1 MMNTVRFLAAVL
13 LMAAAG
19 LCGVQAEEAASTAVE
34 HATIPAPAQHPDW
47 FKQSFLDLPEDIE
60 ETTAQGKRL
69 IVYFYQHG
77 CPYCKKLIE
86 HNLAQP
92 EIVAF
97 TREHFEV
104 VAINIYGS
112 VEVTDPEGEVLSEK
126 AFANKVQ
133 VHFTPTML
141 VYNKDREI
149 VFRMN
154 GYYNVDKFSAML
166 AYLAEKQETKMKFLD
181 YLAAYQSTRKHEAL
195 DIGPLASLFMT
206 APFDLQE
213 TLRTEARPLAV
224 YVQEQNCTS
233 CKELNEDILQRPET
247 RKYLEQFSL
256 AMVDVHSDA
265 TIVSPR
271 GKKSTARQWV
281 RDSRIQFIPTLLL
294 FDTTGR
300 EVFRVDGYVKS
311 FHLQS
316 ALDYVLTESYK
327 RYSGF
332 QRFLQDRTDRLE
344 AEGVHIELMR

>member
-1 MMNTVRFLAAVL
+1 MRSAGSIVLAVL
-13 LMAAAG
+13 GALVLALA
-19 LCGVQAEEAASTAVE
+19 VQAQEAGTVPAE
-34 HATIPAPAQHPDW
+34 HVTMPAPAYHPEW
-47 FKQSFLDLPEDIE
+47 FKSSFLDLPEDIE
-60 ETTAQGKRL
+60 EAAGQGKGL

-86 HNLAQP
+86 HNLGQP
-92 EIVAF
+92 EVVAF

-112 VEVTDPEGEVLSEK
+112 VEVTDPEGEVLDERD
-126 AFANKVQ
+126 FAKKVQ

-141 VYNKDREI
+141 VYNKDREV

-154 GYYNVDKFSAML
+154 GYYNVNKFSAML

-181 YLAAYQSTRKHEAL
+181 YLAAYQSTRKPQAL

-224 YVQEQNCTS
+224 YVQEQDCTS

-247 RKYLEQFSL
+247 RKFLEQFSL

-265 TIVSPR
+265 SIVSPR
-271 GKKSTARQWV
+271 GKKSTSRQWV
-281 RDSRIQFIPTLLL
+281 RDNRIQFIPTLVLY
-294 FDTTGR
+294 DTSGR

-311 FHLQS
+311 YHLQS

-327 RYSGF
+327 RYTGF

-344 AEGVHIELMR
+344 AQGVHVDLMD